1 MRVILFD
8 LGDTLERA
16 TPDGHDVLLPGA
28 IEMLEAVLAR
38 RDPEGAPPVV
48 ALVSDFDNEAT
59 TGRVGA
65 TPRELAAL
73 REEFRRLLTRL
84 GLARFFEPF
93 DRKVTLSA
101 EAGVRK
107 PDPGIFRAALDK
119 VARDLPF
126 HHAVFVTENEGHVAG
141 ARTLGMTAIKFRAPG
156 QAGGDVERLS
166 DLPPLIETLLEF
178 RPCGK
183 RQSEAQGRHAAAS
196 QKNNQPDPAVENL
209 VGLVKPARL
218 RQTVSHLA
226 GLKTRWSHSPDI
238 SKVPEWI
245 HGQFVSL
252 GYPAGA
258 RTRYQQFE
266 ILGSEP
272 QRNVLCA
279 PSDPAQGFVLV
290 CCHYDST
297 SENPA
302 VSAPGADDDASGVAA
317 VLELARILK
326 DVQLKKRGVMFAA
339 FGGEE
344 QNLWGSRG
352 CAKVAAAEGWPL
364 DLVIN
369 LDMISYKEPG
379 AEARI
384 VVEYDQGNKRA
395 DNDAA
400 SKAFAMVMA
409 QAAAD
414 YTSLAVE
421 HTNIW
426 NSDYMPFEE
435 RGFACIG
442 VYNAYDNPF
451 YHKTSDTPDRIDLAN
466 FTEAVKMVLATV
478 TTLCA

>member
-8 LGDTLERA
+8 LGNTLERV
-16 TPDGHDVLLPGA
+16 TEDGHDVLMPGA
-28 IEMLEAVLAR
+28 IEMLEAVLAQ
-38 RDPEGAPPVV
+38 RDPEGAPPFI

-59 TGRVGA
+59 SGHVGA
-65 TPRELAAL
+65 SAGELAAL
-73 REEFRRLLTRL
+73 RKEFRELLTRL
-84 GLARFFEPF
+84 GLDHFFEPF
-93 DRKVTLSA
+93 EQRVTLSA

-107 PDPGIFRAALDK
+107 PDPRIFRAALDK
-119 VARDLPF
+119 VAGDLPF
-126 HHAVFVTENEGHVAG
+126 HHAIFVTENYAHVEG
-141 ARTLGMTAIKFRAPG
+141 ARGLGMNAIKFRAPG
-156 QAGGDVERLS
+156 QTGGDVERLA
-166 DLPPLIETLLEF
+166 DLPPLIGSFLEF
-178 RPCGK
+178 HPCGK
-183 RQSEAQGRHAAAS
+183 KPSEAQGRHAAAT
-196 QKNNQPDPAVENL
+196 QKKDQPDPAINNL
-209 VGLVKPARL
+209 VGLVEPARL

-226 GLKTRWSHSPDI
+226 GYKTRWSHSPNI

-245 HGQFVSL
+245 HSQFVAN
-252 GYPAGA
+252 GYPEGS

-266 ILGSEP
+266 IQGSSP
-272 QRNVLCA
+272 QRNVLCM
-279 PSDPAQGFVLV
+279 PTDPAQRFVLV

-297 SENPA
+297 SENPT

-326 DVQLKKRGVMFAA
+326 GVQLKKRGVMFTA

-344 QNLWGSRG
+344 QSLWGSRK
-352 CAKVAAAEGWPL
+352 CAAVAAAEGWPI

-369 LDMISYKEPG
+369 LDMISYKQPG
-379 AEARI
+379 AEAQI
-384 VVEYDQGNKRA
+384 TVEYDQGNKRA

-400 SKAFAMVMA
+400 SKAFAMTMA

-414 YTSLAVE
+414 YTSLVVE

-435 RGFACIG
+435 KGFACIG

-451 YHKTSDTPDRIDLAN
+451 YHTTSDTLDRIDLAN

-478 TTLCA
+478 VTLCA

>member
-1 MRVILFD
+1 MTRKARLRSSRWS
-8 LGDTLERA
+8 LTSTTKRQWDTS
-16 TPDGHDVLLPGA
+16 
-28 IEMLEAVLAR
+28 
-38 RDPEGAPPVV
+38 APRHGNSP
-48 ALVSDFDNEAT
+48 
-59 TGRVGA
+59 
-65 TPRELAAL
+65 AL
-73 REEFRRLLTRL
+73 RKEFRQLLTRL

-93 DRKVTLSA
+93 EQKVTLSA

-107 PDPGIFRAALDK
+107 PDAENLPRRRWTRSAK
-119 VARDLPF
+119 DLSF
-126 HHAVFVTENEGHVAG
+126 HHAVFVTENEEHVEG
-141 ARTLGMTAIKFRAPG
+141 ARGLGMTAIRLRAPG
-156 QAGGDVERLS
+156 QTGGDVERLS
-166 DLPPLIETLLEF
+166 ELPPLIGGLLEF
-178 RPCGK
+178 NPCGK
-183 RQSEAQGRHAAAS
+183 RQAEAQGRHAASS
-196 QKNNQPDPAVENL
+196 QKDNQPDPTVQKL
-209 VGLVKPARL
+209 VGLVEPARL
-218 RQTVSHLA
+218 RQIVSHLA
-226 GLKTRWSHSPDI
+226 GYKTRWSHSPNI

-252 GYPAGA
+252 GYPEGS
-258 RTRYQQFE
+258 RTHYQQFE
-266 ILGSEP
+266 LQGSAP
-272 QRNVLCA
+272 QRNVLCLPA
-279 PSDPAQGFVLV
+279 DPAQKFVLV
-290 CCHYDST
+290 CCHYDSV
-297 SENPA
+297 SENSIA
-302 VSAPGADDDASGVAA
+302 SAPGADDNASGVAA

-326 DVQLKKRGVMFAA
+326 DVQLQKRGVMFAC

-344 QNLWGSRG
+344 QNLWGSKG

-384 VVEYDQGNKRA
+384 TVEYDQGNKQA

-400 SKAFAMVMA
+400 SKAFAMMMA

-435 RGFACIG
+435 KGFTCIG

-451 YHKTSDTPDRIDLAN
+451 YHKTSDTIDRIDVAN

-478 TTLCA
+478 ATLCA

>member
-8 LGDTLERA
+8 LGNTLERV

-28 IEMLEAVLAR
+28 IEMLEAVLKL
-38 RDPEGAPPVV
+38 RDPEDAPPVT

-59 TGRVGA
+59 TGHIGA
-65 TPRELAAL
+65 TPPELTAL
-73 REEFRRLLTRL
+73 REEFHQLLERL

-93 DRKVTLSA
+93 EQRVTLSA
-101 EAGVRK
+101 EADVRK
-107 PDPGIFRAALDK
+107 PDPRIFRVALDK

-141 ARTLGMTAIKFRAPG
+141 ARGLGMTAIKFRGPG
-156 QAGGDVERLS
+156 QTGGDVERLS
-166 DLPPLIETLLEF
+166 DLPPLIEMLLEF

-183 RQSEAQGRHAAAS
+183 KQSEAQGRHAAAS
-196 QKNNQPDPAVENL
+196 QKNNQPDPAIKNL
-209 VGLVKPARL
+209 VGLVEPARL

-226 GLKTRWSHSPDI
+226 GYQTRWSHLPDI
-238 SKVPEWI
+238 AKVPEWI
-245 HGQFVSL
+245 HGQFTSL
-252 GYPAGA
+252 GYPEGS

-266 ILGSEP
+266 LQGTAP

-279 PSDPAQGFVLV
+279 PTDLKQRFVLV
-290 CCHYDST
+290 CCHYDSI

-302 VSAPGADDDASGVAA
+302 GSAPGADDDASGVAA

-326 DVQLKKRGVMFAA
+326 GVQLKKRGVMFAA

-344 QNLWGSRG
+344 QGLWGSRK
-352 CAKVAAAEGWPL
+352 CAAVAKAEGWAL

-384 VVEYDQGNKRA
+384 TVEYDQGNKRA
-395 DNDAA
+395 DNDAV
-400 SKAFAMVMA
+400 SKAFAMTMA

-414 YTSLAVE
+414 YTSLTVA
-421 HTNIW
+421 HTDIW

-435 RGFACIG
+435 KGFVCIG

-451 YHKTSDTPDRIDLAN
+451 YHKISDTPDRTDLAN
-466 FTEAVKMVLATV
+466 FTEAVKMVLATIA
-478 TTLCA
+478 TLCA